1 MTRNIRILLASA
13 ISLVVIAAGGLA
25 ALILIPAGP
34 QITKSMTSGLLVA
47 GAIGGPFTLTAN
59 DGHIVSDQTY
69 RGKWQLI
76 YFGYTSCPDACP
88 TALNNMG
95 VALDRLG
102 RDAAAV
108 QPIFITVDPK
118 RDTREALA
126 DYLKSFDPR
135 IVALTGTEDQIG
147 AVVKEYRVYV
157 SAHSEEGSDY
167 SVDHSSL
174 YYLINPDGKFVGVL
188 HGDFSGDEISGRL
201 RDSMK
206 HTV

>member
-1 MTRNIRILLASA
+1 MTRGTRILLVSA
-13 ISLVVIAAGGLA
+13 ISLMVIAAGGLG
-25 ALILIPAGP
+25 ALTLIPAGP
-34 QITKSMTSGLLVA
+34 QITKSMTGAMSIA
-47 GAIGGPFTLTAN
+47 GAIGGPFTLTAT
-59 DGHIVSDQTY
+59 DGRTVTDKTY
-69 RGKWQLI
+69 HGKWQLI

-95 VALDRLG
+95 LALDRLG
-102 RDAAAV
+102 AKAAAV

-126 DYLKSFDPR
+126 DYLKSFNPR
-135 IVALTGTEDQIG
+135 IVALTGTEDQIA

-157 SAHSEEGSDY
+157 SAHSEEGGDY

-174 YYLINPDGKFVGVL
+174 YYLINPDGKFVSVL
-188 HGDFSGDEISGRL
+188 HGALSGDEITDRL

>member
-1 MTRNIRILLASA
+1 MSRNIRMLLAGAVSLMV
-13 ISLVVIAAGGLA
+13 ISAGGLA
-25 ALILIPAGP
+25 ALMLIPAP
-34 QITKSMTSGLLVA
+34 APKIASLVT
-47 GAIGGPFTLTAN
+47 GSIGGPFTLTAA
-59 DGHIVSDQTY
+59 DGRTVTDQTY

-102 RDAAAV
+102 PDAAAV

-126 DYLKSFDPR
+126 DYLKSFDPH
-135 IVALTGTEDQIG
+135 IVALTGTADQIA

-157 SAHSEEGSDY
+157 SAHSESGNDY
-167 SVDHSSL
+167 TVDHSSL
-174 YYLINPDGKFVGVL
+174 YYLINPDGKFVNVL
-188 HGDFSGDEISGRL
+188 PGDLSGDNMANQLQELIKR
-201 RDSMK
+201 
-206 HTV
+206 TV